1 MKLKRFAMKGLIV
14 LAVVVA
20 LCMFFARTVQTITTP
35 KVQIVTGSTGRFE
48 QEMKFQATVEFP
60 EKEEI
65 ILEDAT
71 KSNIVI
77 EKVYVQPGH
86 WVAAGETIFTA
97 HLPGYEGDMKK
108 LAK

>member
-48 QEMKFQATVEFP
+48 QELKFTAKVEFP
-60 EKEEI
+60 EKEDI
-65 ILEDAT
+65 ILAPLNTLNYRCCVAT
-71 KSNIVI
+71 GTGLIS
-77 EKVYVQPGH
+77 EH
-86 WVAAGETIFTA
+86 
-97 HLPGYEGDMKK
+97 
-108 LAK
+108 

>member
-48 QEMKFQATVEFP
+48 QELKFTQPRWSSRKRKISSWRTRPRAT
-60 EKEEI
+60 
-65 ILEDAT
+65 L
-71 KSNIVI
+71 
-77 EKVYVQPGH
+77 
-86 WVAAGETIFTA
+86 
-97 HLPGYEGDMKK
+97 
-108 LAK
+108 